1 MKRKVVNFTL
11 SLIGPVAL
19 ILILTMPIGPLTG
32 GLGIIQPIGGIFD
45 NGAPA
50 PGSQRI
56 TLNGLDAQV
65 EVVVD
70 YLGIPHIYAASA
82 HDAFMALGYMH
93 AKDRLF
99 QITMQNY
106 FAAGR
111 ISEIVGA
118 YAASSDMYYRSIGL
132 KRAAQLT
139 LDWYEANAATNPDV
153 AMALDAVNAEVEG
166 ANAFIRSMTAANTP
180 IEFKILGFKPELWQ
194 PVDCFVN
201 AKMLTWGLSGG
212 VADFQRQWIRQEL
225 DNDSM
230 YNDLFPDLMPYTE
243 PIIQEQ
249 VNISYAQYPLAPG
262 KFPATDNPGQYASM
276 ALAGE
281 TYIPEDKLES
291 LIKMMNE
298 VLSPFGDM
306 ELVGSNNWAING
318 SKSST
323 GMPILAGDPHLT
335 LQAPSVWYEAHIV
348 VPGELDITGTTFPGL
363 PAVLIGHNDHLAYSF
378 TNVGA
383 DVSDVFIEQLNPS
396 NPDQYWYNGEYRD
409 FTIYEEDIHTKEGT
423 VIPFTV
429 KESVHGPCIDSVIKT
444 YGLFGDSNP
453 NLAMN
458 WTGNSVTHELV
469 ASAGFMRAHN
479 LNEFI
484 DAMYWWDSPPQN
496 CVFADD
502 AGNIAMLVV
511 GRFPVRAGYTG
522 EYPVVA
528 LNDTVGMVSNIPYA
542 YNPREINPSRCFVS
556 SANQRTI
563 DPSEYGYDILGPQ
576 ANGYRGRRIFFL
588 LSNNNGISVDD
599 MKRFQADVVEVRA
612 EVILPYVIDAWDSVG
627 DGNTTISNAVDILR
641 DWGYNMEPNLVA
653 PTIWM
658 YLIDAIHYETFD
670 EIRAINSTIPLSRTP
685 ILEQLIVTNNA
696 YYFDDHST
704 PSATETRD
712 EILVRALH
720 RAIDTLTLEWADEP
734 NWVYGNRHIVY
745 IEHLAGFTVI
755 GDVPARGQDTLDV
768 APGWV
773 VTHGPSTRLIADLG
787 NIQMSYMA
795 YPGGQSGNMFSPHW
809 SDIFDIWYSYNN
821 VTKQHGY
828 HILYFYSTATAFRTA
843 DTDGTLIEGTIT
855 FVP

>member
-1 MKRKVVNFTL
+1 MKRKVVNLVL
-11 SLIGPVAL
+11 SCIGPIAL
-19 ILILTMPIGPLTG
+19 IIILTMPIGPLTG
-32 GLGIIQPIGGIFD
+32 GLGIIQPVGGIFD
-45 NGAPA
+45 NGAPG

-56 TLNGLDAQV
+56 TLHGLDAEV
-65 EVVVD
+65 EVIVD
-70 YLGIPHIYAASA
+70 YLGIPHIYAEST

-93 AKDRLF
+93 ARDRLF

-111 ISEIVGA
+111 ISEIVGG

-132 KRAAQLT
+132 KRAAQRT
-139 LDWYEANAATNPDV
+139 LDWYEANAATDPDV
-153 AMALDAVNAEVEG
+153 ALELDAINAEVEG
-166 ANAFIRSMTAANTP
+166 ANAFIRSMTHANTP
-180 IEFKILGFKPELWQ
+180 IEFKILGFTPELWQ

-212 VADFQRQWIRQEL
+212 LADFQRQWIRQEL

-230 YNDLFPDLMPYTE
+230 YNELFPDLMPYTE

-249 VNISYAQYPLAPG
+249 VNISYSEYPLAPG
-262 KFPATDNPGQYASM
+262 KLPATDDPSQYTSM
-276 ALAGE
+276 TLADE
-281 TYIPEDKLES
+281 VYIPQDKLES
-291 LIKMMNE
+291 LIGIINN
-298 VLSPFGDM
+298 VLSPFGDR

-323 GMPILAGDPHLT
+323 GTAILAGDPHLT
-335 LQAPSVWYEAHIV
+335 LQAPSVWYEAHLI
-348 VPGELDITGTTFPGL
+348 VPGELDVTGTTFPGL

-383 DVSDVFIEQLNPS
+383 DVSDVFVEQLNPS
-396 NPDQYWYNGEYRD
+396 NSSQYMYNGEYRD
-409 FTIYEEDIHTKEGT
+409 FVIHEENIHTKEGYI
-423 VIPFTV
+423 IPFTV
-429 KESVHGPCIDSVIKT
+429 KESVHGPCIDSVLNT
-444 YGLFGDSNP
+444 YGLDSDSHP
-453 NLAMN
+453 NLALN
-458 WTGNSVTHELV
+458 WTGNSVTHEMI
-469 ASAGFMRAHN
+469 AAGGFMRADN

-502 AGNIAMLVV
+502 SGNIAMLVV

-522 EYPVVA
+522 EYPVEA
-528 LNDTVGMVSNIPYA
+528 LNDSVGMVSNIPYA
-542 YNPREINPSRCFVS
+542 YNPREINPARCFVS

-576 ANGYRGRRIFFL
+576 ANGYRGRRIFYL
-588 LSNNNGISVDD
+588 LDNNDGISVDD
-599 MKRFQADVVEVRA
+599 MKRFQADAVEVRA
-612 EVILPYVIDAWDSVG
+612 EVIIPYVIAAWDGSNEE
-627 DGNTTISNAVDILR
+627 NTTISNAVDLFR
-641 DWGYNMEPNLVA
+641 VWDFDMEPDLVA

-658 YLIDAIHYETFD
+658 YLIDALHFETFD
-670 EIRAINSTIPLSRTP
+670 ELRAINTSIPLSRTP
-685 ILEQLIVTNNA
+685 ILEELIVTNNS

-704 PSATETRD
+704 IGTIESRD
-712 EILVRALH
+712 DILVRSLH
-720 RAIDTLTLEWADEP
+720 SAIDTLTQEWKDEP
-734 NWVYGNRHIVY
+734 NYEYGNRHIYY

-755 GDVPARGQDTLDV
+755 GNVPAHGQDTLDV

-787 NIQMSYMA
+787 NIDMSYMA

-809 SDIFDIWYSYNN
+809 SDIFDLWYSYNEN
-821 VTKQHGY
+821 TKQHGY
-828 HILYFYSTATAFRTA
+828 HILYFYSSATAFRTA
-843 DTDGTLIEGTIT
+843 DTDGTLIERTIT

>member
-1 MKRKVVNFTL
+1 MKRKVVNLGL
-11 SLIGPVAL
+11 SLIGPIAL
-19 ILILTMPIGPLTG
+19 IVILTMPIGPLTG

-45 NGAPA
+45 SGVPA

-56 TLNGLDAQV
+56 TLNGLSAQV

-70 YLGIPHIYAASA
+70 HLGVPHIYAEST

-132 KRAAQLT
+132 KRAAQRT

-153 AMALDAVNAEVEG
+153 ATALDAINAEVEG

-180 IEFKILGFKPELWQ
+180 VEFKILGFKPEPWQ
-194 PVDCFVN
+194 AVDCFVN

-212 VADFQRQWIRQEL
+212 VADFQRQWVRQEL
-225 DNDSM
+225 NNDSM
-230 YNDLFPDLMPYTE
+230 YNALFPDLMPYTE

-249 VNISYAQYPLAPG
+249 ANISFAQYPLAPG
-262 KFPATDNPGQYASM
+262 MYPATDDPGQYTSM
-276 ALAGE
+276 ALVGE
-281 TYIPEDKLES
+281 TYIPENKLES
-291 LIKMMNE
+291 LLNMMNE
-298 VLSPFGDM
+298 VLSPFGDR

-348 VPGELDITGTTFPGL
+348 VPGELDVTGTTFPGL

-383 DVSDVFIEQLNPS
+383 DVSDVFVEQLNPS

-409 FTIYEEDIHTKEGT
+409 FTIYNEDIHTKEGT

-429 KESVHGPCIDSVIKT
+429 KESVHGPCIDSVMNT
-444 YGLFGDSNP
+444 YSLFGDSNP

-458 WTGNSVTHELV
+458 WTGNSVTHEMV
-469 ASAGFMRAHN
+469 AAAGFMRAHN
-479 LNEFI
+479 LDEFI

-502 AGNIAMLVV
+502 QGNIAMLVV

-576 ANGYRGRRIFFL
+576 ANGYRGRRIFYL

-599 MKRFQADVVEVRA
+599 MKRYQADVVEVRA

-658 YLIDAIHYETFD
+658 YLINAIHYETFD
-670 EIRAINSTIPLSRTP
+670 EIRAVNTSIPLSRTP
-685 ILEQLIVTNNA
+685 VLEKIVVMDNA

-704 PSATETRD
+704 VGTIETRD
-712 EILVRALH
+712 EILVRSLH
-720 RAIDTLTLEWADEP
+720 RAIDTLTSEWADEP
-734 NWVYGNRHIVY
+734 NWVYGNRHIVH

-755 GDVPARGQDTLDV
+755 GDVPSRGQDTLDV

-809 SDIFDIWYSYNN
+809 SDMFDIWYSYDN